1 MNNWNVVGI
10 FLSASK
16 LILSSL
22 QCQIFAVLTSHWY
35 FWVPERVIFRDST
48 QAFKLS
54 SLPLQHV
61 YFSRNV
67 HSFCYKRKKKLS
79 TVKVK
84 RSIAGHVV
92 VLWIFFH
99 MADFKVNV
107 SEELKNIAKPTTTMT
122 LMLWSRLRG
131 LKLLLVLQ
139 WGREVDLSMVQ
150 SQFFTVK
157 MRSCCNTYLILH
169 SHCTICTIIQ
179 RMYFAIEWAEANQKW
194 CPSPFWRLF

>member
-35 FWVPERVIFRDST
+35 FWVPERVIFRDPT
-48 QAFKLS
+48 QAFKHS
-54 SLPLQHV
+54 SLHLQHV

-67 HSFCYKRKKKLS
+67 HSLCYKRKKKLS

-107 SEELKNIAKPTTTMT
+107 SEELKNIAKPTTTT

-150 SQFFTVK
+150 SQFFWK
-157 MRSCCNTYLILH
+157 LEKFKDELLQYLLDFALPLH
-169 SHCTICTIIQ
+169 DLYYHT
-179 RMYFAIEWAEANQKW
+179 
-194 CPSPFWRLF
+194 P